1 MQVAGR
7 CPSLSQES
15 DPANAL
21 LALGVAVFARGP
33 AQGDLQVDVT
43 HHALASTG
51 LPANRLSGH
60 ARVSVL
66 LSAQVTA
73 PPINAP
79 YAGVYVLGCRL
90 VRARS
95 IQEVKDMMAE
105 PPELAEAVNEL
116 QQKVG
121 GAVAPPAAQQLRAS
135 PDMQGSQ
142 GWLRRQHLWLQ
153 PDGHLH
159 LRHHYAGLAA
169 VQGHAIQSLLSIH
182 QCRVRHVL
190 LLLLPGGLLFF
201 CACAHSLL
209 VTRM

>member
-7 CPSLSQES
+7 CPSLSRQS
-15 DPANAL
+15 DSANAW
-21 LALGVAVFARGP
+21 LALGIAVFARVP
-33 AQGDLQVDVT
+33 VQGDLQVDVT

-51 LPANRLSGH
+51 LPANRLAGH
-60 ARVSVL
+60 ARISVL

-73 PPINAP
+73 PSINAP
-79 YAGVYVLGCRL
+79 YAGGYVLGCRL

-116 QQKVG
+116 QQKVV

-135 PDMQGSQ
+135 LTCRA
-142 GWLRRQHLWLQ
+142 LRVGCDDSICGCNLMATCVCGGITLIWLQ
-153 PDGHLH
+153 FKVMPYSHCC
-159 LRHHYAGLAA
+159 
-169 VQGHAIQSLLSIH
+169 H
-182 QCRVRHVL
+182 QCCVRHVL

-201 CACAHSLL
+201 RACAHSLL